1 MWTSLISH
9 VQHRPMLSLVQQGH
23 MFTYLVLTFREL
35 AYQIADQFR
44 VFGRHI
50 GLKDT
55 VIVGGIG
62 EVHNHLG
69 MPPTAPSP

>member
-1 MWTSLISH
+1 MS
-9 VQHRPMLSLVQQGH
+9 H
-23 MFTYLVLTFREL
+23 MFSLFTCFVSTFREL

-50 GLKDT
+50 GLTDA

-62 EVHNHLG
+62 EV
-69 MPPTAPSP
+69 P